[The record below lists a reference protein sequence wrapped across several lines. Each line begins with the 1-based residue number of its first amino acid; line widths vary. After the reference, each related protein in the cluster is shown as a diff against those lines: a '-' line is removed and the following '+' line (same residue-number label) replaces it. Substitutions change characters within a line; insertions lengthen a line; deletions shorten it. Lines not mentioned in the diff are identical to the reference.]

1 MTDVSLVIFR
11 KFKNQ
16 SETTPARIAHDKNI
30 FIPLFMVLYCQ
41 KTLFWTLVCV
51 CLILS
56 WLYIRV
62 EFYTVFWTKNNET
75 ADAKSKEWILS
86 AND

>member
-41 KTLFWTLVCV
+41 KTLF
-51 CLILS
+51 
-56 WLYIRV
+56 
-62 EFYTVFWTKNNET
+62 
-75 ADAKSKEWILS
+75 
-86 AND
+86 